1 MNLVQPP
8 IGKTDIKKNFFS
20 QLVVSNWNQ
29 LPEHVKKA
37 DKTNGFKNSLDE
49 YFGYWNM
56 FTFTNNF
63 KIDLKFTIVVI
74 G

>member
-8 IGKTDIKKNFFS
+8 IGKTDVKKNFFS
-20 QLVVSNWNQ
+20 QCVVSNWNQ

-49 YFGYWNM
+49 YLGY
-56 FTFTNNF
+56 
-63 KIDLKFTIVVI
+63 
-74 G
+74 